1 LPEVICN
8 TPVTG
13 IKQVTE
19 GVIVSTENET
29 FLADKLVL
37 SAPISV
43 INKIRFTPALPED
56 VLHAIAVTKLGS
68 AAKLSA
74 VLTEEPPLLAKQ
86 DSDAPYWCWTGQ
98 VRDGL
103 TKKAITA
110 FCGSEQARKHLKT
123 SDKDDESWFEAI
135 QASCPELQFSGNHV
149 KKDWGDDPW
158 VMGSYTVMNNEAYTA
173 VNVFSKPFHH
183 IYFAGEHAV
192 AELSGTMN
200 GALETGVI
208 AAEQILA
215 AEND

>member
-1 LPEVICN
+1 
-8 TPVTG
+8 
-13 IKQVTE
+13 
-19 GVIVSTENET
+19 
-29 FLADKLVL
+29 
-37 SAPISV
+37 
-43 INKIRFTPALPED
+43 
-56 VLHAIAVTKLGS
+56 
-68 AAKLSA
+68 
-74 VLTEEPPLLAKQ
+74 
-86 DSDAPYWCWTGQ
+86 
-98 VRDGL
+98 
-103 TKKAITA
+103 
-110 FCGSEQARKHLKT
+110 
-123 SDKDDESWFEAI
+123 WFEAI